1 MPLTNSGLCYG
12 RGQVLRRGG
21 GRGGRGVG
29 NNWIGRQG
37 LERLAEG
44 APVVV
49 SKGWLSDTNARLS
62 CCQPRRYLQVVFIHE
77 QCFAQIP
84 ACEIMKMPFACQQAN
99 ILILLVSDIFA
110 LCLTMQI
117 EVSEQDVEQVILIDA
132 HAFHC
137 MRALAALHSC

>member
-1 MPLTNSGLCYG
+1 VHLLWYPK
-12 RGQVLRRGG
+12 GG
-21 GRGGRGVG
+21 FLIQMHVCHAAS
-29 NNWIGRQG
+29 Q
-37 LERLAEG
+37 EG
-44 APVVV
+44 
-49 SKGWLSDTNARLS
+49 
-62 CCQPRRYLQVVFIHE
+62 YLQVVFIHE

-132 HAFHC
+132 HVFHC